1 MKKILLIQTAFLG
14 DVILATPVIEELK
27 RIFPSASIDVL
38 VKKGNESLLSNNPY
52 CHNVFTFNK
61 KEGKV
66 KELIRLTQLI
76 RSNQYDLA
84 INLHRFGSSGML
96 MLLSKA
102 KLKYGFKKNPFSF
115 TFTKKFEHQI
125 GNGQHEVE
133 RNLSIIKEFGAKEKC
148 RPSLFPSQQHI
159 EKIEQY
165 IQEEFYCIA
174 PASVWFTKQ
183 LPKQKWIEKIK
194 KLPADKFIYL
204 LGGKEDIALCSEI
217 IQYVN
222 QTNLINLA
230 GELNLLESAA
240 LIQKATRTFVNDSG
254 PLHLA
259 SAMNAPVTAYFCST
273 TPKFGFGPLSDDS
286 IIRESTVTLS
296 CKPCGLHGFKAC
308 PKGHFKCGETI
319 DV

>member
-66 KELIRLTQLI
+66 KELIRLTRLI
-76 RSNQYDLA
+76 RSNNYDLA

-102 KLKYGFKKNPFSF
+102 KLKYGFQKNPFSF
-115 TFTKKFEHQI
+115 VYTKKFEHQI

-133 RNLSIIKEFGAKEKC
+133 RNLSVIKEFGAKEKC

-174 PASVWFTKQ
+174 PASVWYTKQ

-194 KLPADKFIYL
+194 RLPADKIIYL
-204 LGGKEDIALCSEI
+204 LGGKEDITLCSEI
-217 IQYVN
+217 IQHAN
-222 QTNLINLA
+222 RSNLISLA

-286 IIRESTVTLS
+286 IIRESTETLS

-319 DV
+319 EV

>member
-27 RIFPSASIDVL
+27 RIFPNASIDVL

-52 CHNVFTFNK
+52 CHNIFTFNK

-66 KELIRLTQLI
+66 KELIRLTRLI
-76 RSNQYDLA
+76 RSNNYDLA

-96 MLLSKA
+96 MLLSNA
-102 KLKYGFKKNPFSF
+102 KLKYGFQKNPFSF
-115 TFTKKFEHQI
+115 AYTKKFEHQI

-148 RPSLFPSQQHI
+148 RPSLFPSQHHI

-165 IQEEFYCIA
+165 IQEEYYCIA
-174 PASVWFTKQ
+174 PASVWYTKQ

-194 KLPADKFIYL
+194 KLPADKVIYL

-217 IQYVN
+217 IQHAN
-222 QTNLINLA
+222 QTNLISLA

-240 LIQKATRTFVNDSG
+240 LIQKASRTFVNDSG

-286 IIRESTVTLS
+286 IIRESTEALS

-308 PKGHFKCGETI
+308 PKGHFKCGKTI
-319 DV
+319 EV